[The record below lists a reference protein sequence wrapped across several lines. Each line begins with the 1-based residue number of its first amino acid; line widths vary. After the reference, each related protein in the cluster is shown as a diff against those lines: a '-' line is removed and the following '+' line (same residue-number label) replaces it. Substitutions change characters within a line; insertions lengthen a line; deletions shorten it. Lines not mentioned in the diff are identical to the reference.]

1 MTIVVN
7 LKGSIKSITFHS
19 LQNGFTVMRLNDA
32 ESKKVVVVTG
42 TFPTLQPGETIA
54 IEGNWG
60 SHPKYGKQFQATSF
74 EYLATEDNDIV
85 EYLASGQFPGVG
97 QKIAERIVEVF
108 GDKTADI
115 LDNDPDKFRETKI
128 KGFPARK
135 VEAFL
140 ARWQEARHSRETM
153 LFLYKHEIV
162 GSVAKRLWNKFGQ
175 ATIERITQ
183 NPYMLCEEVWGI
195 GFLKADEIAQK
206 VGFPKD
212 SPERFQAALLYT
224 LQEASVS
231 DGHVFLPKN
240 ALLERTFRNLRLQQD
255 EEDAINTLLDEFE
268 KASEIGRIKR
278 EGDDCYFPPLY
289 NAEQR
294 IADNIKLRLRYNEL
308 PIDNFENNLAQ
319 WEREHKFSFDPIQR
333 RAIQM
338 ALSRK
343 ISIITGGPGTGK
355 TTILKGILYLA
366 RQMEECVSLTAPT
379 GRAAKRMGE
388 CCGEKAR
395 TIHRLLEVDP
405 ISGKFHRD
413 ENNKLQCNL
422 LVVDEFSMVDTWL
435 AASLLEATPLN
446 ARIVL
451 VGDADQLPIGPVIG
465 VILGIKFGAIVFILL
480 P

>member
-1 MTIVVN
+1 
-7 LKGSIKSITFHS
+7 
-19 LQNGFTVMRLNDA
+19 MRLNDI

-42 TFPTLQPGETIA
+42 TFPALQPGETISV
-54 IEGNWG
+54 EGDWG

-74 EYLATEDNDIV
+74 EYLATEDNDIL

-97 QKIAERIVEVF
+97 QKIAERIVEAF
-108 GDKTADI
+108 GDATADI
-115 LDNDPDKFRETKI
+115 LDNDPDKFREVKI

-240 ALLERTFRNLRLQQD
+240 VLLERTFRNLRLMQD
-255 EEDAINTLLDEFE
+255 DEGAINTLLDEFE
-268 KASEIGRIKR
+268 KASESGRITR

-289 NAEQR
+289 KAEQR
-294 IADNIKLRLRYNEL
+294 IADNIKLRLRYNE
-308 PIDNFENNLAQ
+308 
-319 WEREHKFSFDPIQR
+319 FSFDPIQK

-413 ENNKLQCNL
+413 GDNKLQCNL
-422 LVVDEFSMVDTWL
+422 LIVDEFSMVDTWL

-451 VGDADQLPIGPVIG
+451 VGDADQLPSV
-465 VILGIKFGAIVFILL
+465 GAGNVLNDLL
-480 P
+480 RCPKIPSTRLQHIFRQAGGNEHELPLFALRVGR

>member
-1 MTIVVN
+1 MSFPPPSGN
-7 LKGSIKSITFHS
+7 LHQSAKLNIKGCIKSITFHS
-19 LQNGFTVMRLNDA
+19 LQNGFTVMRLNDL

-42 TFPTLQPGETIA
+42 TFPALQPGESIA
-54 IEGNWG
+54 IEGEWG

-74 EYLATEDNDIV
+74 EYLATDDNDIV

-97 QKIAERIVEVF
+97 QKIAERIVEAL
-108 GDKTADI
+108 GEATADI
-115 LDNDPDKFRETKI
+115 LDNDPDKFRKIKI
-128 KGFPARK
+128 KGFPAKK
-135 VEAFL
+135 VELFL

-224 LQEASVS
+224 LQEASIN
-231 DGHVFLPKN
+231 DGHVFLPRN
-240 ALLERTFRNLRLQQD
+240 VLLERTVKNLRLQLDDD
-255 EEDAINTLLDEFE
+255 EAINILLDEFE
-268 KASEIGRIKR
+268 KASETGRIKR

-294 IADNIKLRLRYNEL
+294 IADNIKLRLRYNTLETN
-308 PIDNFENNLAQ
+308 NFENDLAK
-319 WEREHKFSFDPIQR
+319 WEREHQFSFDPIQR

-366 RQMEECVSLTAPT
+366 RQMA
-379 GRAAKRMGE
+379 
-388 CCGEKAR
+388 
-395 TIHRLLEVDP
+395 
-405 ISGKFHRD
+405 
-413 ENNKLQCNL
+413 
-422 LVVDEFSMVDTWL
+422 
-435 AASLLEATPLN
+435 
-446 ARIVL
+446 
-451 VGDADQLPIGPVIG
+451 
-465 VILGIKFGAIVFILL
+465 
-480 P
+480 

>member
-19 LQNGFTVMRLNDA
+19 LQNGFTVMRLNDI

-42 TFPTLQPGETIA
+42 TFPALQPGESIS

-240 ALLERTFRNLRLQQD
+240 
-255 EEDAINTLLDEFE
+255 
-268 KASEIGRIKR
+268 
-278 EGDDCYFPPLY
+278 
-289 NAEQR
+289 
-294 IADNIKLRLRYNEL
+294 
-308 PIDNFENNLAQ
+308 
-319 WEREHKFSFDPIQR
+319 
-333 RAIQM
+333 
-338 ALSRK
+338 
-343 ISIITGGPGTGK
+343 
-355 TTILKGILYLA
+355 
-366 RQMEECVSLTAPT
+366 V
-379 GRAAKRMGE
+379 
-388 CCGEKAR
+388 
-395 TIHRLLEVDP
+395 
-405 ISGKFHRD
+405 
-413 ENNKLQCNL
+413 
-422 LVVDEFSMVDTWL
+422 
-435 AASLLEATPLN
+435 
-446 ARIVL
+446 
-451 VGDADQLPIGPVIG
+451 
-465 VILGIKFGAIVFILL
+465 LL
-480 P
+480 PQFTFATR